1 MNKTLY
7 IRLDVDNAGDSIELA
22 LLKDDYNKAQNIHN
36 QIQENIN
43 LILKK
48 IKNQNSITILMK
60 GCDDIL
66 VSSSE
71 KNFNLNFW
79 KELKTEFNS
88 KSGFTLSIG
97 IGYSITDCMLNL
109 RIAKVSGKN
118 KIIYN
123 NNS

>member
-22 LLKDDYNKAQNIHN
+22 LLKADYNRAQNIHN

-97 IGYSITDCMLNL
+97 IGYSIIDCMLNL